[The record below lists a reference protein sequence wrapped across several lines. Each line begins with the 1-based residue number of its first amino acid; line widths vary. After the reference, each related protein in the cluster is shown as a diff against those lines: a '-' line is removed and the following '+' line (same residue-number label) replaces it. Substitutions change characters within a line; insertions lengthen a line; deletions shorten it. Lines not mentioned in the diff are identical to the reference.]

1 MRLIQGIPVSPGV
14 VIGRALVLEKSLH
27 RVPFSIIAPDEI
39 PKELDK
45 FNTAI
50 LKVQEEVEND
60 RDKVAATLGEEPAK
74 IFEFHL
80 GLLHDPNLIDPIR
93 NRIESEGVN
102 GAFAVVE
109 AFGELAD
116 KFRSMDNKVFR
127 EKATDVF
134 DLERRLMN
142 QLTGGSKDRLASV
155 PDPVI
160 VICHQVTP
168 GDAATFHHKN
178 VLGIATDI
186 GGRTDHSSIVAAAI
200 GVPVVVGCKSVAEEV
215 SDGDLLILD
224 GKSGTVIIA
233 PDDETLARM
242 RKNIELLETFKQ
254 KTQEGSQQESVTSCG
269 VEIHLYGNIEFSHE
283 IEQVISKGGEGVGLY
298 RTEFQYLTS
307 TSLPTEDQ
315 LFEEYAAAIRALD
328 GRKLTLRTLDLG
340 ADKYTQAQAME
351 PERNP
356 FLGLRSIRYC
366 LQNQNLFRTQLRAI
380 IRASAVGPLQVMF
393 PLITSMNELRQAK
406 MIFNEV
412 LEECVDDGVAF
423 APNIPV
429 GMMVEVPS
437 AALMAATFT
446 READFFSIG
455 TNDLIQY
462 TVAVDRG
469 NERVASLYTAANPA
483 VIKLIKSVIRAARR
497 GMVETSLCGEIAGDP
512 VYTMLLIGLGLRNLS
527 LVPSQIPAVKQV
539 IRRVRV
545 EDCERLAR
553 KVGSLDSDRRI
564 LSTLRNEL
572 QKAVPEAI
580 GGWSTEQSPQ
590 AQ

>member
-1 MRLIQGIPVSPGV
+1 MKYLQGIPVSPGV
-14 VIGRALVLEKSLH
+14 VIGTAMVLEKSLH
-27 RVPFSIIAPDEI
+27 RVPFLILDRDEI
-39 PKELDK
+39 PEELNRFNSAIDVARKEVT
-45 FNTAI
+45 F
-50 LKVQEEVEND
+50 D
-60 RDKVAATLGEEPAK
+60 REQVAATLGEEPAK

-80 GLLHDPNLIDPIR
+80 GLLSDASLVDPIR
-93 NRIESEGVN
+93 TRIESEGVN
-102 GAFAVVE
+102 AAFAVVE

-116 KFRSMDNKVFR
+116 QFRSMENPVFR
-127 EKATDVF
+127 DKANDVF

-155 PDPVI
+155 DEPVI

-168 GDAATFHHKN
+168 TDAATFNHKN
-178 VLGIATDI
+178 VLGLATDV

-215 SDGDLLILD
+215 SDGDVLILD
-224 GKSGTVIIA
+224 GKSGTVIIN
-233 PDDETLARM
+233 PDEETISKTRM
-242 RKNIELLETFKQ
+242 NIERLESFKQ
-254 KTQEGSQQESVTSCG
+254 QTQEITKQKSVTADG
-269 VEIHLYGNIEFSHE
+269 VDVHLYGNIEFAHE
-283 IEQVISKGGEGVGLY
+283 IEQVILKGGEGVGLY

-307 TSLPTEDQ
+307 STLPTEDE
-315 LFEEYAAAIRALD
+315 LYAEYSSAIQNLD
-328 GRKLTLRTLDLG
+328 GRQLTIRTLDLG

-366 LQNQNLFRTQLRAI
+366 LQNQDLFRTQLRAI
-380 IRASAVGPLQVMF
+380 VRASAVGPIQVMF
-393 PLITSMNELRQAK
+393 PLITSMNELRQSK
-406 MIFNEV
+406 LIFQEV
-412 LEECVDDGVAF
+412 VEECEDAGIEF
-423 APNIPV
+423 SPNIPL

-497 GMVETSLCGEIAGDP
+497 GRVETSLCGEIAGDP
-512 VYTMLLIGLGLRNLS
+512 MYTMLLIGLGLRNLS

-539 IRRVRV
+539 IRKVKV
-545 EDCERLAR
+545 DDCERLAR

-564 LSTLRNEL
+564 LSTLRSEL
-572 QKAVPEAI
+572 QKTVPELI
-580 GGWSTEQSPQ
+580 GGWSAEQ
-590 AQ
+590 

>member
-1 MRLIQGIPVSPGV
+1 MKLLQGIPVSPGV
-14 VIGRALVLEKSLH
+14 VIGRAMVLEKSLH
-27 RVPFSIIAPDEI
+27 RVPFLILAKEEI
-39 PKELDK
+39 PAELTR
-45 FNTAI
+45 FNAA
-50 LKVQEEVEND
+50 VESSQAEVIRD
-60 RDKVAATLGEEPAK
+60 RDQVAATLGVEPAK
-74 IFEFHL
+74 IFDFHL
-80 GLLHDPNLIDPIR
+80 GLLSDDSLINPIQE
-93 NRIESEGVN
+93 RITTEGVN
-102 GAFAVVE
+102 AAFAVVE

-116 KFRSMDNKVFR
+116 KFRTMDNRVFR
-127 EKATDVF
+127 DKANDVF

-155 PDPVI
+155 TEPVI

-168 GDAATFHHKN
+168 ADAATFNHKN
-178 VLGIATDI
+178 VLGIATDV

-215 SDGDLLILD
+215 SDGDMLILD

-233 PDDETLARM
+233 PDEETISKM
-242 RKNIELLETFKQ
+242 RQNIERLESFKAQTKEISRQ
-254 KTQEGSQQESVTSCG
+254 KSVTTCG
-269 VEIHLYGNIEFSHE
+269 VDINLYGNIEFAHE
-283 IEQVISKGGEGVGLY
+283 IEQVIEKGGEGVGLY

-307 TSLPTEDQ
+307 STLPSENE
-315 LFEEYAAAIRALD
+315 LFEEYSTAIRQLE
-328 GRKLTLRTLDLG
+328 GRMLTLRTLDLG

-366 LQNQNLFRTQLRAI
+366 LQNQELFRTQLRAI
-380 IRASAVGPLQVMF
+380 VRASAVGPLRVMF

-406 MIFNEV
+406 LIFNEV
-412 LEECVDDGVAF
+412 IEECDEEGLNLSS
-423 APNIPV
+423 NIPI

-446 READFFSIG
+446 REVDFFSIG

-497 GMVETSLCGEIAGDP
+497 GKVETSLCGEIAGDP
-512 VYTMLLIGLGLRNLS
+512 VYTMLLIGLGLRSLS

-539 IRRVRV
+539 IRKVNV
-545 EDCERLAR
+545 KDCERLAR
-553 KVGSLDSDRRI
+553 KIGSLDSDRRI
-564 LSTLRNEL
+564 LSTLRSEL
-572 QKAVPEAI
+572 QKIVPEAL
-580 GGWSTEQSPQ
+580 GGWSAEQTSS
-590 AQ
+590 AY

>member
-1 MRLIQGIPVSPGV
+1 MKYLQGIPVSPGV
-14 VIGRALVLEKSLH
+14 VIGTAMVLEKSLH
-27 RVPFSIIAPDEI
+27 RVPFLILDRDEI
-39 PKELDK
+39 PAELNR
-45 FNTAI
+45 FNSAI
-50 LKVQEEVEND
+50 DVAREEITFD
-60 RDKVAATLGEEPAK
+60 REQVAATLGEEPAK

-80 GLLHDPNLIDPIR
+80 GLLRDASLVDPIR
-93 NRIESEGVN
+93 TRIESEGVN
-102 GAFAVVE
+102 AAFAVVE

-116 KFRSMDNKVFR
+116 QFRSMDNPVFR
-127 EKATDVF
+127 DKANDVF

-155 PDPVI
+155 DEPVI

-168 GDAATFHHKN
+168 TDAATFNHKN
-178 VLGIATDI
+178 VLGLATDV

-215 SDGDLLILD
+215 SDGDVLILD
-224 GKSGTVIIA
+224 GKSGTVVIN
-233 PDDETLARM
+233 PDEETISKTRL
-242 RKNIELLETFKQ
+242 NIERLESFKQ
-254 KTQEGSQQESVTSCG
+254 QTQEITKQKSVTADG
-269 VEIHLYGNIEFSHE
+269 VDVHLYGNIEFSHE
-283 IEQVISKGGEGVGLY
+283 IEQVILKGGEGVGLY

-307 TSLPTEDQ
+307 SSLPTEDE
-315 LFEEYAAAIRALD
+315 LYAEYSSAIRNLD
-328 GRKLTLRTLDLG
+328 GRQLTIRTLDLG

-366 LQNQNLFRTQLRAI
+366 LQNQDLFRTQLRAI
-380 IRASAVGPLQVMF
+380 VRASSVGPIQVMF
-393 PLITSMNELRQAK
+393 PLITSMNELRQSK
-406 MIFNEV
+406 LIFQEV
-412 LEECVDDGVAF
+412 IEECEEDGIDF
-423 APNIPV
+423 SPNIPL

-446 READFFSIG
+446 REVDFFSIG

-497 GMVETSLCGEIAGDP
+497 GRVETSLCGEIAGDP
-512 VYTMLLIGLGLRNLS
+512 IYTMLLIGLGLRNLS

-539 IRRVRV
+539 IRKVKV
-545 EDCERLAR
+545 DDCERLAR

-564 LSTLRNEL
+564 LSTLRSEL
-572 QKAVPEAI
+572 QKTVPELI
-580 GGWSTEQSPQ
+580 GGWSAEQ
-590 AQ
+590 